1 MNNQDTNTNY
11 EADLR
16 SSRSAKFAALKVQ
29 AAPIQSA
36 ALVTRLL
43 YAILI
48 VGFLGY
54 YLDRALQIVKQ

>member
-11 EADLR
+11 EADFR
-16 SSRSAKFAALKVQ
+16 PSRPAKFAALKVQ
-29 AAPIQSA
+29 AAPIQGA
-36 ALVTRLL
+36 ALITRLL